1 MKRWTELILLTLFVV
16 VQRALPET
24 WVELDYVKLMPL
36 QIDVTLTESVMEKC
50 LTLTILKDLVF
61 ALRSITLLLVN
72 LMKNV

>member
-1 MKRWTELILLTLFVV
+1 MPLSVV

-24 WVELDYVKLMPL
+24 KVEVIYVKLMPL
-36 QIDVTLTESVMEKC
+36 QIDVTLTESEMEKC

-61 ALRSITLLLVN
+61 ALRSITLSLVN